1 MKIVTIDDMPALGSK
16 QVVLKREGQDL
27 ELELLPVMSETVLLA
42 TELMEVPVP
51 PMVEGD
57 GGVKELDYA
66 DPNYNRLMNVYKYNQ
81 GVMLVCHALGK
92 DFFGTEDTLEQM
104 KKALKFFTADEMNV
118 LAEKA
123 SAGMTPSEEETQ
135 EAKDTIAPFE

>member
-1 MKIVTIDDMPALGSK
+1 M
-16 QVVLKREGQDL
+16 

-51 PMVEGD
+51 PMINGD
-57 GGVKELDYA
+57 GGEKELDYA
-66 DPNYNRLMNVYKYNQ
+66 DPNYNRLLSVYKYNQ
-81 GVMLVCHALGK
+81 GVMLVCHALGAK
-92 DFFGTEDTLEQM
+92 FFGTDDTLEQM

-123 SAGMTPSEEETQ
+123 STGMTPSEEETQ